1 MAKLPKGPPTLRDVL
16 REQRIQVRRQGTAS
30 PFDGTGITV
39 GADGSLTVPGTL
51 TAGSVVGAG
60 GASQSYVDAATAVYG
75 LEAPSSALALTA
87 ATVTAVPWGA
97 PSENTGGY
105 VVSGGNITVPSGM
118 GGVYAI
124 TTTLQV
130 ANAQPTR
137 AYINL
142 YAGASRLAAREVF
155 TGDTICTASVTARV
169 ADLGIIKAEVYC
181 ATATSINGGWVTLY
195 RLHS

>member
-1 MAKLPKGPPTLRDVL
+1 MAKLPQGPPTLRDVL
-16 REQRIQVRRQGTAS
+16 REQRALQKRQGTSS

-39 GADGSLTVPGTL
+39 GADGSMTLPGKL
-51 TAGSVVGAG
+51 TAGSVQGY
-60 GASQSYVDAATAVYG
+60 ASTSYVDASSAKYG
-75 LEAPSSALALTA
+75 LEAPNAALTITA

-105 VVSGGNITVPSGM
+105 VVSGGNITVPAGM
-118 GGVYAI
+118 GGVYAV
-124 TTTLQV
+124 TVTLSV
-130 ANAQPTR
+130 AASQATR
-137 AYINL
+137 AFINL
-142 YAGASRLAAREVF
+142 YPGSSRLACREVF
-155 TGDTICTASVTARV
+155 TGDSVCTASVTARV